1 MEANTHLDFA
11 MVWMVL
17 EISLLHQM
25 GSGRKIL
32 RRPNTLKVE
41 VPKSSS
47 SNHLCSSWMPSFMC
61 YGIGLFIMQ

>member
-1 MEANTHLDFA
+1 MEANIYLDFA

-32 RRPNTLKVE
+32 RRPNTLKAE

-47 SNHLCSSWMPSFMC
+47 CNHLCSSWMPSFIC
-61 YGIGLFIMQ
+61 VVV